1 VVLFLRQVSA
11 GHEAETKSI
20 PPARRLGPT
29 LGAVITRRNWA
40 PGAWLLGLAL
50 AAVAAVG
57 LASAATAA
65 AQTYTVSNL
74 TDSGVE
80 NDGSLRGEVEAA
92 NAEPGADTIV
102 FAPGVTG
109 TITFA
114 GPGIVINGGLDIEGP
129 GPGALTI
136 QQTAV
141 RRVFE
146 IEPSGGEAVKIA
158 GLHLDGGTAPNSG
171 KHPRQGGDIF
181 NNRADLTLEDDL
193 ITDGSAEEGG
203 GIGSW
208 EAPTKIR
215 STTISENF
223 ATEEAGVSMGASPSP
238 WAIVDSTITGNESIE
253 FSGGVNAEGTG
264 LIEGSTISDNI
275 AGTGGGGGSFGFG
288 AAGSTITVRNS
299 TFAGNHA
306 EEGAGVLVYGNFV
319 DTVAFEGSTISDNV
333 SDLPGAGLA
342 IEPGGA
348 VISLLDT
355 IVGGNTGAGAPSDL
369 GAEPG
374 RISAGFSLIGNAAG
388 TEVAETVPGSNIF
401 GVDPKLGPLAANGG
415 PTETMLPAAG
425 SPVINKGG
433 GSLTTD
439 QRGAPRPVIYAGVAL
454 ASAPGANGAD
464 IGAVELASPPASPP
478 PPGPSPAPPARK
490 LQVRITCPKRAKPG
504 GCKFALQ
511 VVSAKPRRVRSKGKG
526 GHVKTIKPTPESA
539 VASVK
544 LAPGKSAL
552 LALTPKPKYAAK
564 LDAARKLLVRETETV
579 RGKAKTSYRQLAV
592 VPG

>member
-1 VVLFLRQVSA
+1 
-11 GHEAETKSI
+11 
-20 PPARRLGPT
+20 
-29 LGAVITRRNWA
+29 
-40 PGAWLLGLAL
+40 L

-74 TDSGVE
+74 TDSGVA
-80 NDGSLRGEVEAA
+80 NDGSLRGEVKAA
-92 NAEPGADTIV
+92 NADPGPDTIV

-114 GPGIVINGGLDIEGP
+114 GPGIVINGGLDIDGP

-141 RRVFE
+141 RRVFD

-158 GLHLDGGTAPNSG
+158 GLHLTGGTATEG
-171 KHPRQGGDIF
+171 GEHAGQGGDIF
-181 NNRADLTLEDDL
+181 NDRADLTLEDDL
-193 ITDGSAEEGG
+193 ITGGSAEEGG

-238 WAIVDSTITGNESIE
+238 WAIVDSTITGNESTL
-253 FSGGVNAEGTG
+253 FSGGINAEGTG

-275 AGTGGGGGSFGFG
+275 AGTGGGGGSLGFG

-306 EEGAGVLVYGNFV
+306 EEGAGVLVYGFFV
-319 DTVAFEGSTISDNV
+319 DTVAFEDSTISGNV

-348 VISLLDT
+348 VVSLLDT
-355 IVGGNTGAGAPSDL
+355 IVGGNTGEGAPSDL

-388 TEVAETVPGSNIF
+388 AEVAETVPGSNIF
-401 GVDPKLGPLAANGG
+401 GADPKLGPLAANGG

-439 QRGAPRPVIYAGVAL
+439 QRGGPRPVIYAGVPL
-454 ASAPGANGAD
+454 SSAPGANGAD

-478 PPGPSPAPPARK
+478 PPGPSPAAPARK
-490 LQVRITCPKRAKPG
+490 LQVKLSCPKRAKPG
-504 GCKFALQ
+504 VCKFALQ
-511 VVSAKPRRVRSKGKG
+511 IVSAKPRRVRPKGKG
-526 GHVKTIKPTPESA
+526 GHVRTIKPTPESA
-539 VASVK
+539 VTTVK
-544 LAPGKSAL
+544 LGAGTSAL
-552 LALTPKPKYAAK
+552 LVLTPKPKYAAK
-564 LDAARKLLVRETETV
+564 LGAARKLLVREVEAV
-579 RGKAKTSYRQLAV
+579 KGKRTISYRRLKV
-592 VPG
+592 VP